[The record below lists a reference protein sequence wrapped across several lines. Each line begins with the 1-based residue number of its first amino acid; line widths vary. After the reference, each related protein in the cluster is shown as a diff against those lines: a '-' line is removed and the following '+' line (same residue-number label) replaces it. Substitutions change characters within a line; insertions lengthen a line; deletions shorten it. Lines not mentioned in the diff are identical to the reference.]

1 MLKMAK
7 MTKRIVDH
15 HPITGA
21 CFRTEKFSLDLGHCF
36 QLIRTSLVAKLNVLK
51 ISCSVGLK
59 QHLPKNEAQDKANQ
73 LKCGFCDKQF
83 VMRGNFKRHIE
94 NHHRALCPESDYYMP
109 MK

>member
-21 CFRTEKFSLDLGHCF
+21 CFRTEKFSLDLGHC
-36 QLIRTSLVAKLNVLK
+36 
-51 ISCSVGLK
+51 SVGLK
-59 QHLPKNEAQDKANQ
+59 QHLPKNETQDKANQ

-94 NHHRALCPESDYYMP
+94 NHHRALCPESDSYMP